1 MSRRDEINE
10 LLGIHQR
17 RLRKLNEQ
25 RASFGMHAPVHLSI
39 EIEDVEE
46 QIERL
51 GAELRELESIA
62 TSASQNV
69 LSANKSERIDWG
81 QETQI
86 GAHPSEC
93 RLGKDNFRGPPQAPL
108 SQGFTRSSSARRSRW
123 YVNAT

>member
-1 MSRRDEINE
+1 
-10 LLGIHQR
+10 
-17 RLRKLNEQ
+17 
-25 RASFGMHAPVHLSI
+25 MHAPVHLSI

-93 RLGKDNFRGPPQAPL
+93 RLGKDNFRGPPPGSPMRIKL
-108 SQGFTRSSSARRSRW
+108 KVKSSSCGIMM
-123 YVNAT
+123 V